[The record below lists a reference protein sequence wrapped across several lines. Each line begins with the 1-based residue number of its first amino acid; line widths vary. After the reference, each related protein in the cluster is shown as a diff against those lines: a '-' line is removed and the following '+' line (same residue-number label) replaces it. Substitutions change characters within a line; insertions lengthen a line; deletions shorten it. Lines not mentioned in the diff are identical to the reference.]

1 MVWASVEQAELVEM
15 INYIL
20 NVELTGFPVIIR
32 GKIIIKND
40 SKIIKVKENI
50 K

>member
-1 MVWASVEQAELVEM
+1 MEM
-15 INYIL
+15 MNYIL
-20 NVELTGFPVIIR
+20 NVELTGFPIIIR
-32 GKIIIKND
+32 GKMIIKND